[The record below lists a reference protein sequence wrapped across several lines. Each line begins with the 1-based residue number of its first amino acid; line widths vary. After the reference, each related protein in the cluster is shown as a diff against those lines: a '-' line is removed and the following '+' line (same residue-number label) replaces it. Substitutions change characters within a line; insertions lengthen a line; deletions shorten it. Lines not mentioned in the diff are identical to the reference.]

1 MTKWDNTVILN
12 KLGYVFLKQQLRI
25 YFKAGIINEVI
36 NKTVNGDI
44 NVAVI
49 VVIIEGVVYGDKNK
63 KKKSKQIQENAEKI
77 QTIYYCWCGS
87 GCNNNNMAY
96 AVPIVYAYSLP

>member
-1 MTKWDNTVILN
+1 M
-12 KLGYVFLKQQLRI
+12 FLKQQLRI
-25 YFKAGIINEVI
+25 YFKAGIINEVV

-63 KKKSKQIQENAEKI
+63 KRNQNKFRKMLKNTDNILLLVWQR
-77 QTIYYCWCGS
+77 
-87 GCNNNNMAY
+87 
-96 AVPIVYAYSLP
+96 L